1 MNCIVP
7 FFYFNLGYNH
17 PVNNSIKSTFV
28 YFYNMNKRPVN
39 INLLKIKLPLTALLS
54 ITHRVSGIIIFF
66 LVLPVSVYALM
77 ELSHSQS
84 SYNSI
89 TQLFDTN
96 IVFKSFILMLI
107 LVFKYHIFTG
117 VRHMLMDFHLIS
129 ESLASSQRSSVITL
143 ILFLIDALLTVWM
156 FI

>member
-1 MNCIVP
+1 
-7 FFYFNLGYNH
+7 
-17 PVNNSIKSTFV
+17 
-28 YFYNMNKRPVN
+28 MNKRPVN

-66 LVLPVSVYALM
+66 LALPVSVYALM

>member
-1 MNCIVP
+1 M
-7 FFYFNLGYNH
+7 
-17 PVNNSIKSTFV
+17 
-28 YFYNMNKRPVN
+28 
-39 INLLKIKLPLTALLS
+39 NLLKIKLPLTALLS
-54 ITHRVSGIIIFF
+54 ITHRFSGIIIFF

>member
-1 MNCIVP
+1 
-7 FFYFNLGYNH
+7 
-17 PVNNSIKSTFV
+17 
-28 YFYNMNKRPVN
+28 MNKRPVN
-39 INLLKIKLPLTALLS
+39 INLLKIKLPLNALLS

>member
-1 MNCIVP
+1 
-7 FFYFNLGYNH
+7 
-17 PVNNSIKSTFV
+17 
-28 YFYNMNKRPVN
+28 MNKRPVN

-66 LVLPVSVYALM
+66 LVLPVSVYALI
-77 ELSHSQS
+77 ELSFSQS

>member
-1 MNCIVP
+1 
-7 FFYFNLGYNH
+7 
-17 PVNNSIKSTFV
+17 
-28 YFYNMNKRPVN
+28 MNKRPVN

-129 ESLASSQRSSVITL
+129 ESLASSQRSSVVTL

>member
-1 MNCIVP
+1 
-7 FFYFNLGYNH
+7 
-17 PVNNSIKSTFV
+17 
-28 YFYNMNKRPVN
+28 MNKRPVN